1 MNRQTDRNNA
11 AFAYSVNML
20 RMLTAMKLITEDEY
34 RKILQ
39 ISAEHYGVEKIY
51 V

>member
-1 MNRQTDRNNA
+1 MNKQTDIKNA
-11 AFAYSVNML
+11 SFAYSANML
-20 RMLTAMKLITEDEY
+20 RTLMDMKLITEDEY

-39 ISAEHYGVEKIY
+39 ISAEHYGAEKIY

>member
-1 MNRQTDRNNA
+1 MKNQDIDNA

-20 RMLTAMKLITEDEY
+20 QLLLSMELITEDEY
-34 RKILQ
+34 RKIVQ
-39 ISAEHYGVEKIY
+39 ISAGHYGAEKIY